1 MRLFES
7 IKNSLKTLKANKS
20 RTFLTML
27 GIVIGISS
35 VIIIMSVGAGAQSL
49 ILNQITS
56 IGADLINVL
65 PGYSDESGPP
75 ASMYGIQVTTLKK
88 SDADALE
95 KISELEIVAGW
106 VQSMATVQYE
116 NQSIETNFMG
126 VTASYA
132 NVEAIKIEQGSFFEK
147 GEEDGVLRVAVL
159 GWQISQDL
167 FNNQNPIG
175 EKIKIKKENFRVIG
189 VIEKRGTQGF
199 QNQDN
204 LIFVPLG
211 TAQKILLGINYLH
224 GIGAK
229 VTNEKEITYAIQ
241 QVKDILRERHDIDD
255 STQDDFSVRSTAQAL
270 DVLTTITNAL
280 KFFLAGIAA
289 ISLLVG
295 GVGIMNIMLVSVNER
310 TREIGLRKAVGA
322 TTNNVQRQFLV
333 ESAVLTLIGG
343 IVGVIFGAGISGL
356 IALIANYLGYNWSF
370 IVTIPSILL
379 GVGVSG
385 FVGILFGWYP
395 AKKASSLEPV
405 EALHY
410 E

>member
-1 MRLFES
+1 MNWIDLT
-7 IKNSLKTLKANKS
+7 KNSFKVFKANRK

-27 GIVIGISS
+27 GIVIGISA
-35 VIIIMSVGAGAQSL
+35 VIVIMSVGAGAQSL
-49 ILNQITS
+49 ILDQITS
-56 IGADLINVL
+56 IGADLVSVT

-75 ASMYGIQVTTLKK
+75 ASLYGIQVTTLKK

-95 KISELEIVAGW
+95 KISELKIVASY
-106 VQSMATVQYE
+106 VQSMGTVQYE

-132 NVEAIKIEQGSFFEK
+132 DVESIKIEQGSYFEK
-147 GEEDGVLRVAVL
+147 SDEEGVSRVVVL
-159 GWQISQDL
+159 GWQIWQDL
-167 FNNQNPIG
+167 FNGQDPIG
-175 EKIKIKKENFRVIG
+175 QKIKIKKESFRVIG

-204 LIFVPLG
+204 LVFVPLG
-211 TAQKILLGINYLH
+211 AAQKVLLGINHLH
-224 GIGAK
+224 GISAK
-229 VTNEKEITYAIQ
+229 VNSQKDIEYTIQ
-241 QVKDILRERHDIDD
+241 QTKDILRERHDIDD
-255 STQDDFSVRSTAQAL
+255 KTQDDFSVRSTAQAL
-270 DVLTTITNAL
+270 DILTTITNAL
-280 KFFLAGIAA
+280 RFFLAGIAA
-289 ISLLVG
+289 ISLIVG

-322 TTNNVQRQFLV
+322 TTNNVQFQFLI
-333 ESAVLTLIGG
+333 ESVALTVLGG
-343 IVGVIFGAGISGL
+343 IVGIILGAGFSGL
-356 IALIANYLGYNWSF
+356 VAVVANYLGYNWAF
-370 IVTIPSILL
+370 IVTMPSIIL

-395 AKKASSLEPV
+395 ARKAARLEPV

>member
-1 MRLFES
+1 
-7 IKNSLKTLKANKS
+7 
-20 RTFLTML
+20 ML
-27 GIVIGISS
+27 GIIIGISS
-35 VIIIMSVGAGAQSL
+35 VIIIMAVGAGAQSL
-49 ILNQITS
+49 ILDQITS
-56 IGADLINVL
+56 IGADLIRVM

-75 ASMYGIQVTTLKK
+75 TSMYGIQVTTLKK

-95 KISELEIVAGW
+95 KISELEIVTGF
-106 VQSMATVQYE
+106 VQSMSTIQYE

-126 VTASYA
+126 VTASYVG
-132 NVEAIKIEQGSFFEK
+132 VESVKIEQGSFFETSD
-147 GEEDGVLRVAVL
+147 EEGVSRVVVL
-159 GWQISQDL
+159 GWQIWQDL
-167 FNNQNPIG
+167 FNGQDPLG
-175 EKIKIKKENFRVIG
+175 EKIKIKKESFRVIG

-204 LIFVPLG
+204 LVFVPLG
-211 TAQKILLGINYLH
+211 AAQKVLLGINYLH

-229 VTNEKEITYAIQ
+229 VNSEKNIQYAIQ
-241 QVKDILRERHDIDD
+241 QTKDILRERHDINDK
-255 STQDDFSVRSTAQAL
+255 TQDDFSVRSTAQAL
-270 DVLTTITNAL
+270 DILTNITDAL

-310 TREIGLRKAVGA
+310 TREIGLRKAIGA
-322 TTNNVQRQFLV
+322 TTDNIQRQFLI
-333 ESAVLTLIGG
+333 ESSVLTVIGG
-343 IVGVIFGAGISGL
+343 IVGIILGAGVSGL
-356 IALIANYLGYNWSF
+356 VAVVANYLGYNWAF
-370 IVTIPSILL
+370 IVTIPSIVL

-395 AKKASSLEPV
+395 ARKASRLEPV